1 MRISR
6 YGGPIGCSSPTETI
20 FDEDPAGEASGTG
33 NERNM
38 KSATSVSEWLPWLG
52 RVRFL
57 AITFLLGIVVAAR
70 QLTPISISVKSFV
83 PLVALWYMLAVV
95 YVILQRWAPQARAH
109 APVQII
115 CDLLIITGVVYTTGA
130 QDSYFISLYLLVI
143 LMASVLFS
151 RRGVFLVAGAS
162 FALLGTVIELTYYG
176 VLPHTANSLPTP
188 RALDSWLASNFF
200 AFIAVAYLGSLLAQT
215 LRKKGVELEAKSEEL
230 KDLQAFNQDI
240 IESMRGG
247 LLTTDLDGQ
256 ILLINHAGTEIM
268 GREAEPL
275 RGQKVQDIFPGFWP
289 VEMDGQGSPLAARK
303 EIEFRTPG
311 ETLRFLGLS
320 ISPLRTSQNQ
330 NSGFVYNFQDLTQLK
345 RLEREVLTKERMA
358 ALGRLSAAIAH
369 EIRQPLTAMTGALKE
384 LARLAPL
391 EDDDKKLVNI
401 VSRESQRLNQIITDF
416 LDYSREKTYT
426 FADLDVV
433 PIIEETLLLLE
444 RDATEKGK
452 YRFNR
457 RIEQRNVRALAD
469 RDALK
474 QVFWNL
480 CNNAL
485 RAMPNGGVLA
495 VDLSVD
501 ETWVRISI
509 RDTGIGL
516 DSRELTRIF
525 EPFQSGFTGG
535 TGLGL
540 AIVYQILQAHR
551 GRIRVETEKGEG
563 AEFIVEL
570 PRSFSHRTAARQSK
584 RKQGELVPAGK
595 G

>member
-1 MRISR
+1 
-6 YGGPIGCSSPTETI
+6 
-20 FDEDPAGEASGTG
+20 
-33 NERNM
+33 M

-70 QLTPISISVKSFV
+70 QLTPISISVRSFV

-115 CDLLIITGVVYTTGA
+115 CDLLVITGVVYTTGA

-162 FALLGTVIELTYYG
+162 FALLATVIELTYYG
-176 VLPHTANSLPTP
+176 VFPHTASSDPTP

-247 LLTTDLDGQ
+247 LLTADLEGQ
-256 ILLINHAGTEIM
+256 ILLINHAGAEIT

-275 RGQKVQDIFPGFWP
+275 RGQKVQDLFPGFWP
-289 VEMDGQGSPLAARK
+289 VEMDGVGNPVAARK
-303 EIEFRTPG
+303 EIEFRTPSG
-311 ETLRFLGLS
+311 TVRFLGLS
-320 ISPLRTSQNQ
+320 ISPLRTRQNQ

-391 EDDDKKLVNI
+391 EEDDKKLVNI

-426 FADLDVV
+426 FADMDVV

-444 RDATEKGK
+444 RDATAKGK

-457 RIEQRNVRALAD
+457 QINARNVRALVD
-469 RDALK
+469 RDAMK
-474 QVFWNL
+474 QVIWNL

-485 RAMPNGGVLA
+485 RAMPNGGVLQVDLA
-495 VDLSVD
+495 VD
-501 ETWVRISI
+501 EAWVRISI

-570 PRSFSHRTAARQSK
+570 PRSTASHSPQRPSK
-584 RKQGELVPAGK
+584 RKQAELVAAGK